1 MLKKWIERERTAQKL
16 NSTRNLALPKVTLAH
31 NGSIKILEGL
41 IGVTV
46 YHPTGRIIRFFFGC
60 SGLALK

>member
-1 MLKKWIERERTAQKL
+1 MDRERERERTAQKL

-31 NGSIKILEGL
+31 NWSIKILGGL

-46 YHPTGRIIRFFFGC
+46 FHPTGRIIFFFG
-60 SGLALK
+60 SSSLALK